1 MTLVPTGTF
10 GSLSLCRGTLA
21 QILKRWAICR
31 FRAYVLRCVSALQR
45 SFRSASPGSVR
56 PRTIR
61 WFRLWNG
68 LRLLPIHRWNTRTQK
83 RTSCIRRC
91 THPST
96 TTSIHFPLN
105 SKEFS
110 GACLGTAHQVRE
122 LRGVYL
128 LLGCGVRVYDLDPS
142 TLPSDRH
149 W

>member
-1 MTLVPTGTF
+1 MTLAPTGT
-10 GSLSLCRGTLA
+10 LVLYLLCRGTLA
-21 QILKRWAICR
+21 QIFKRWAFCR
-31 FRAYVLRCVSALQR
+31 FRACVLRCVSALQR
-45 SFRSASPGSVR
+45 SFRSASPGSAQ

-61 WFRLWNG
+61 GSVCGTVFACTTSKG
-68 LRLLPIHRWNTRTQK
+68 LHADSK
-83 RTSCIRRC
+83 RTIVHSSSC

-110 GACLGTAHQVRE
+110 GACLGTALQVRE
-122 LRGVYL
+122 LRGVHL
-128 LLGCGVRVYDLDPS
+128 LLGCGVRVYYLDPS